1 MYYHLITEN
10 GLKQKDLSIEEIEKI
25 VREEEVSYNNAR
37 VYSSEKKLNEVYE
50 NNKEELTEE
59 GKNIS
64 FENIK
69 IEKLISIAERKNDLQ
84 NSSYKF
90 FLDIK
95 NPRGKIN
102 SMNFL
107 NKTFIIWLII
117 ISSVIKWVL
126 VNNYFLTGEM
136 DFKWLE
142 LAEKFL
148 DRGLVLIVIIVFFKD
163 KYFKKEYFVICIIA
177 NIVTNVLIY
186 VLEKLIANV
195 LICISAK
202 SATALIIF
210 LLIPIIKVV
219 IMQLVYNYAREKSYR
234 EYKDLNTINISI
246 NRKLK
251 LF

>member
-1 MYYHLITEN
+1 MYYHLIMED
-10 GLKQKDLSIEEIEKI
+10 GLKYKDLSIEELEKI
-25 VREEEVSYNNAR
+25 INEEEVSYNNSR
-37 VYSSEKKLNEVYE
+37 VYSSEKKLNQIFEMYKDDLNEQQNDV
-50 NNKEELTEE
+50 NL
-59 GKNIS
+59 
-64 FENIK
+64 ENIK

-84 NSSYKF
+84 NNSYKF

-102 SMNFL
+102 LMNFL

-117 ISSVIKWVL
+117 IISVVKWVL
-126 VNNYFLTGEM
+126 FNNYFLTGEM
-136 DFKWLE
+136 EFRRFE
-142 LAEKFL
+142 LTEKLL
-148 DRGLVLIVIIVFFKD
+148 DRGLVLIVIIVFLKD

-186 VLEKLIANV
+186 
-195 LICISAK
+195 ISAK
-202 SATALIIF
+202 LATTLIIF
-210 LLIPIIKVV
+210 LLLSIIKVV

>member
-1 MYYHLITEN
+1 MYYHLMMKD
-10 GLKQKDLSIEEIEKI
+10 GLKYKDLSIEEIEKI
-25 VREEEVSYNNAR
+25 IDEKKLSYNNSR
-37 VYSSEKKLNEVYE
+37 VYSSEKKLNQIFEIYKDDLNE
-50 NNKEELTEE
+50 QQNDINL
-59 GKNIS
+59 
-64 FENIK
+64 ENIK
-69 IEKLISIAERKNDLQ
+69 IEKLISMAERKKGIQ

-102 SMNFL
+102 LMNFL

-117 ISSVIKWVL
+117 IISVIKWVL
-126 VNNYFLTGEM
+126 FNNYFLTGEM
-136 DFKWLE
+136 EFRWFE
-142 LAEKFL
+142 LTEKLL
-148 DRGLVLIVIIVFFKD
+148 DRGLVLIVIIVFLKD
-163 KYFKKEYFVICIIA
+163 KYFKKEYFVICIIV

-186 VLEKLIANV
+186 VLEKLVANV
-195 LICISAK
+195 LISISAE

-234 EYKDLNTINISI
+234 EYKDLNTVNISM

>member
-1 MYYHLITEN
+1 MYYHLIMED
-10 GLKQKDLSIEEIEKI
+10 GLKYKDLSIEELERI
-25 VREEEVSYNNAR
+25 VNEEEVSYNNSR
-37 VYSSEKKLNEVYE
+37 VYSSEKKLNQIFEIYKDDLNE
-50 NNKEELTEE
+50 QQNDINL
-59 GKNIS
+59 
-64 FENIK
+64 ENIK
-69 IEKLISIAERKNDLQ
+69 IEKLISLAERKNDLQ

-102 SMNFL
+102 LMNFL

-117 ISSVIKWVL
+117 IISVVKWVL
-126 VNNYFLTGEM
+126 FNNYFLTGEM
-136 DFKWLE
+136 EFRRFE
-142 LAEKFL
+142 LNEKLL
-148 DRGLVLIVIIVFFKD
+148 DRGLVLIVIIVFLKD

-186 VLEKLIANV
+186 
-195 LICISAK
+195 ISAK
-202 SATALIIF
+202 LATTLIIF
-210 LLIPIIKVV
+210 LLLSIIKVV

>member
-1 MYYHLITEN
+1 MED
-10 GLKQKDLSIEEIEKI
+10 GLKYKDLSIEELEKI
-25 VREEEVSYNNAR
+25 INEEEVSYNNSR
-37 VYSSEKKLNEVYE
+37 VYSSEKKLNQIFEMYKDDLNEQQNDV
-50 NNKEELTEE
+50 NL
-59 GKNIS
+59 
-64 FENIK
+64 ENIK

-102 SMNFL
+102 LMNFL

-117 ISSVIKWVL
+117 IISVVKWVL
-126 VNNYFLTGEM
+126 FNNYFLTGEM
-136 DFKWLE
+136 EFRRFE
-142 LAEKFL
+142 LTEKLL
-148 DRGLVLIVIIVFFKD
+148 DRGLVLIVIIVFLKD

-186 VLEKLIANV
+186 
-195 LICISAK
+195 ISAK
-202 SATALIIF
+202 LATTLIIF
-210 LLIPIIKVV
+210 LLLSIIKVV

>member
-1 MYYHLITEN
+1 MYYHLIMED
-10 GLKQKDLSIEEIEKI
+10 GLKYKDLSIEELEKI
-25 VREEEVSYNNAR
+25 INEEEVSYNNSR
-37 VYSSEKKLNEVYE
+37 VYSSEKKLNQIFEMYKDDLNEQQNDV
-50 NNKEELTEE
+50 NL
-59 GKNIS
+59 
-64 FENIK
+64 ENIK

-84 NSSYKF
+84 NNSYKF

-102 SMNFL
+102 LMNFL

-117 ISSVIKWVL
+117 IISVVKWVL
-126 VNNYFLTGEM
+126 FNNYFLTGEM
-136 DFKWLE
+136 EFRRFE
-142 LAEKFL
+142 LTEKLL
-148 DRGLVLIVIIVFFKD
+148 DRGLVLIVIIVFLKD

-186 VLEKLIANV
+186 
-195 LICISAK
+195 ISAK
-202 SATALIIF
+202 LATALIIF
-210 LLIPIIKVV
+210 LLLSIIKVV

>member
-1 MYYHLITEN
+1 MYYHLMMKD
-10 GLKQKDLSIEEIEKI
+10 GLKYKDLSIEEIEKI
-25 VREEEVSYNNAR
+25 IDEKKLSYNNSR
-37 VYSSEKKLNEVYE
+37 VYSSEKKLNQIFEIYKDDLNE
-50 NNKEELTEE
+50 QQNDINL
-59 GKNIS
+59 
-64 FENIK
+64 ENIK
-69 IEKLISIAERKNDLQ
+69 IEKLISMAERKKDIQ

-102 SMNFL
+102 LMNFL

-117 ISSVIKWVL
+117 IISVIKWVL
-126 VNNYFLTGEM
+126 FNNYFPTEEM
-136 DFKWLE
+136 EFKQLE
-142 LAEKFL
+142 LIEKLL
-148 DRGLVLIVIIVFFKD
+148 DRGLVLIVIIVFLKD

-177 NIVTNVLIY
+177 NIV
-186 VLEKLIANV
+186 ANV
-195 LICISAK
+195 LISISAK
-202 SATALIIF
+202 SATALTIF

-234 EYKDLNTINISI
+234 EYKDLNTVNISM